1 MPNSP
6 RPFPHER
13 GVARLESR
21 KKLASAGFTASV
33 WTISGVVLAA
43 CSSTI
48 EDIEKFLGLDDGGDG
63 GGNALH
69 VQRSPVQGARLYFDM
84 DNDGDIDADDIS
96 VQDAAFPKGFVTD
109 STGRAHNIPA
119 IFHGLPFKAVLDG
132 AIDADTG
139 DSLSGALHSIP
150 DANGYHR
157 LASPITDLI
166 ARDGRPLETVVAEL
180 LNNNANDEEI
190 ARILEAINNPRN
202 YLGGDEGIEALA
214 FYIASL
220 PTPPDADAV
229 QSHAEKYL
237 TDDPTDLTRDTLI
250 IVNADADSDPRFI
263 DFPAKSIGAHDSYV
277 AKIQAMSHA
286 GGVRYRFVEADGT
299 PADVSD
305 FNIDSQGI
313 ISFIGANPTTT
324 TLHIEVSNGT
334 PSESE
339 IVRVEITV
347 APAPTVDELPAGA
360 EFTTIMEG
368 VAGAGGTGTALIE
381 GITTSATNPTWAISE
396 VHPAG
401 LDDILDKFEIV
412 AGSGITYN
420 LVLKDGESLDYEAI
434 PRGVLNL
441 HVWAQ
446 ENDVRSNPLAL
457 RIRVEQ
463 DPDEVAFSGSFTGIV
478 AEDGNGI
485 ARGRVS
491 VENHPENAV
500 VSVSNQGTYGTLTL
514 DGNGAWTYTLDGGIA
529 RVNGLRDG
537 QVLLDVVELSIGT
550 SAVSQNIIIRINGA
564 DEDVHFTNADN
575 ARTTD
580 ASVDIEFGNPV
591 LSGVDIFDRLN
602 LMNATRADIE
612 INFAD
617 TGGVYDLFT
626 ITNSGLLTFIGTN
639 EDVADFGSVVTLNLQ
654 ITAPTLTTATLRFA
668 LQVNVINM
676 VDDGRTAYEII
687 GDVAVGQ
694 LLRVQEVQGSTDPD
708 GVIGDVGFQWFRG
721 DERNPTLLRAGETYR
736 VTQADID
743 SGDSIGVF
751 VSYTDGSGVTY
762 THRDNDVATTI
773 TAFATPV
780 KFTSPDINAR
790 TINLAEDT
798 NADNTPRFNVQ
809 AESKDDNGNTI
820 GVANYMLVRDNG
832 DIDTTDKGF
841 EIDPDSGAIT
851 LTGALDYEMGTSIT
865 LRVRATDT
873 NNPPETAT
881 LTLTINVD
889 DVNDHKPIFV
899 TEADD
904 PTLNYTPDPI
914 AESARLGTEIARV
927 RATDA
932 DGTAA
937 HNMVSYDIT
946 AGDPNDVF
954 FIDSNGIIT
963 LIKPLDYD
971 TTPRYTLEI
980 TATDGSLTD
989 TAMVTVTVTDIND
1002 ESPTVPNHV
1011 ATGTARIT
1019 AAADNPSSGSGTSMN
1034 YTVTVSDA
1042 DADATTLDVSITAG
1056 DPRFEFQRQGNT
1068 NTWELYLVAGQEIA
1082 LSELNDQLTFEYR
1095 VTDGG
1100 VGTTPA
1106 TGSFVLTVV
1115 DTPVEFATPT
1125 AADLDFA
1132 ENEGGERLTISATSS
1147 DDTNPSVAITSYMFV
1162 YRDQQGQEQVV
1173 SDYQGFSINNQ
1184 GVITLTGGTALDYET
1199 ASSHHLR
1206 IQATDANN
1214 EVGFLPITVIVNDV
1228 EEGEANYIVAG
1239 NVQPMATLTAQ
1250 LASAADEDPDGRVG
1264 AVTYRWF
1271 VRDAADADPTSITD
1285 TNSAITWLT
1294 DASSAADANEF
1305 TLPNTLESGGVYGV
1319 AISYL
1324 DGFADGSTPR
1334 GDATFQVELASA
1346 VEFLD
1351 ADSNVLTDSTYRPDP
1366 IAENTDNLLTVTAR
1380 LESATFR
1387 YSITSGNDEGIFEI
1401 GPSNGAISVVSG
1413 KTLDFEAGDQRTL
1426 TIRADEVGGDN
1437 AFGFATVI
1445 IRVSDV
1451 NEFKP
1456 VFVTNAEDSQLLDNS
1471 VDIEVAENAADGAT
1485 VGLFRAT
1492 DADGSNND
1500 VSYTLTGGGG
1510 VFDVR
1515 EVTGT
1520 NNWEIYVADNTNLN
1534 FDGSTKNYNLMI
1546 TASDSDPDNAM
1557 SSDAE
1562 AFNIAITDIND
1573 NAPTMT
1579 TSGTA
1584 TLTEEVAGVAGGTE
1598 TGFSITLADK
1608 DTDAVNN
1615 HAITVTGDLASRFG
1629 FVKDGTTANQWNLV
1643 LLAGQEVDSETDGTQ
1658 LTIEYQVTDGAKYT
1672 SPTESVDVA
1681 IIDTND
1687 HSPTI
1692 NLAGDMT
1699 IDERTSDNAG
1709 NPIIADLTISLSD
1722 DDATAAYQSGQNTD
1736 AVTFTVFDT
1745 DGSTVR
1751 NDFSVIRPDNT
1762 KNEYQ
1767 LQYTGTEANL
1777 DAIATNGTLTL
1788 NLGISDRDPNTNTTE
1803 QWEFTLTIN
1812 NLDEGDARY
1821 EIMGVVGEGARLEAM
1836 LVVGGEDPD
1845 GVDGT
1850 VDVMY
1855 RWFTKS
1861 SADPNPT
1868 SFEDSG
1874 SGDFQ
1879 WLAPQSTT
1887 NTYTITGV
1895 PVAGADYGVLVSYKD
1910 SSVGD
1915 ALSFTSALALT
1926 LEFGESSY
1934 SGSIK
1939 ENGMNLTTIDI
1950 DATLD
1955 SSADDITYAFVTDA
1969 STGATATTHQGFAI
1983 NATDGTITF
1992 TGTASTYLDY
2002 ESITDNPIPLIVR
2015 ATHDNGDSILPN
2027 PFSDVD
2033 VAIAVED
2040 VNDHGPTVA
2049 VAGTGTIDERT
2060 TGNTIAISA
2069 RGLTITLADD
2079 DGTNAQKSGVGL
2091 TPNFRVLNAAD
2102 DMENT
2107 DYQVVDLDGLG
2118 TWTLQLR
2125 AGSAL
2130 DREEPTPTIALKI
2143 EVSDGVHTP
2152 DVSDAFTLSVNNVDE
2167 GRARFFID
2175 GSAGGMLS
2183 AELES
2188 DGADPDGVNG
2198 DYSYKW
2204 FTATDQSETRN
2215 YISGEISKTFT
2226 TANHPLE
2233 AGEIYGVEVSYTD
2246 NAGTRYEGDTAPVA
2260 LAEAL
2265 RFTSSYSIMLTDGNA
2280 NPTLPVFALELNSVV
2295 FTDATYSFD
2304 TDGNPGGFFA
2314 LTKAGVL
2321 TLDRAVDFDTATDTS
2336 FTLKVKATASSG
2348 EATMAKI
2355 PVTVI
2360 DTNDSNPSITAAD
2373 DTRMATGSL
2382 VDDVADG
2389 DPGVSFKIVD
2399 ADSNAVNRFDSD
2411 ITSTSHPL
2419 LADRFTLI
2427 FDTTDP
2433 AAKTAKLALK
2443 PNMKIDR
2450 EELGNT
2456 DTISLNVKVTDGQAT
2471 SAEGVVVTITITD
2484 VNDNAPTVTTSNTAS
2499 LTEEVA
2505 GVAGGTKTGFSI
2517 TLDDKDSA
2525 NNHDFTILGGEDNR
2539 FDFVKDG
2546 TTPNLWH
2553 LVLLEGQKVDREADG
2568 ASIAL
2573 DFQVTDDANT
2583 PITYLVDVN
2592 IIDTNDKAPTV
2603 AVAGTGTIDERIF
2616 GNTNAI
2622 SAAGLTITIADA
2634 DATNT
2639 YKSGIGLTPQFR
2651 VLNAADDT
2659 ENTNFE
2665 VVDVDGLGTWTLRLK
2680 TGSTLNFEE
2689 PTASI
2694 ALKIEVRDG
2703 VNTPDVSDAFTLNVV
2718 NLDEGKATYIIDGT
2732 FAADETLTVMRSTPD
2747 PDGIAVAASY
2757 QWFTT
2762 SDGGITK
2769 TDAPGTSDKETYT
2782 LPSTLA
2788 DGVGYGVTI
2797 TYTDAVVGALPT
2809 VIDVLTSSLS
2819 FADNA
2824 PVVEVPEN
2832 LGAGG
2837 AVATVTASLDGEPGA
2852 TVTYE
2857 FAANGNPDNLFAIS
2871 GSGAITLVAADSLDF
2886 DTDPKS
2892 YKITIKASAQD
2903 ADDKTQI
2910 ATAVVTVN
2918 LTDIDDEAPALSAA
2932 QGGTPQGTGS
2942 ITENDRGADTGISFT
2957 LTDADTPISTT
2968 ATPHRF
2974 NGY

>member
-21 KKLASAGFTASV
+21 KKRASAGFTASI

-48 EDIEKFLGLDDGGDG
+48 EDIEKFFGLDDGGDG

-229 QSHAEKYL
+229 RSHAEKYL
-237 TDDPTDLTRDTLI
+237 TDDPTDTTRDTLI
-250 IVNADADSDPRFI
+250 IVNEDADSDPRFI
-263 DFPAKSIGAHDSYV
+263 DLPAKSIGAHDAYV
-277 AKIQAMSHA
+277 AKIQAVSHA
-286 GGVRYRFVEADGT
+286 GTVRYRFVEADGT

-305 FNIDSQGI
+305 FSIDSQGI
-313 ISFIGANPTTT
+313 ISFIGENPTTT
-324 TLHIEVSNGT
+324 TLHIEVSNGDAT
-334 PSESE
+334 ESE
-339 IVRVEITV
+339 IVRVEVTV

-360 EFTTIMEG
+360 ESTTIMEG
-368 VAGAGGTGTALIE
+368 VAGAAGTGTALIE
-381 GITTSATNPTWAISE
+381 GITTTATNPTWAISE
-396 VHPAG
+396 AHPAG
-401 LDDILDKFEIV
+401 LDDILDRFEIV
-412 AGSGITYN
+412 SGSGITYN
-420 LVLKDGESLDYEAI
+420 LVLKTGASLDYEAI

-441 HVWAQ
+441 HVWAK
-446 ENDVRSNPLAL
+446 ENGVRSNPLEL

-514 DGNGAWTYTLDGGIA
+514 DDNGTWTYTLYANIADNNIA

-537 QVLLDVVELSIGT
+537 QVLLDIATISVGGVRQS
-550 SAVSQNIIIRINGA
+550 IIIRINGN

-575 ARTTD
+575 ARTAN

-591 LSGVDIFDRLN
+591 LADMDIFDRLT

-626 ITNSGLLTFIGTN
+626 ITNSGLLTFTGTN
-639 EDVADFGSVVTLNLQ
+639 EDVAGFGSVVTLNLQ
-654 ITAPTLTTATLRFA
+654 ITAPTLTAATLPFA
-668 LQVNVINM
+668 LQVNVVNA
-676 VDDGRTAYEII
+676 VDDGRTAYEIV

-694 LLRVQEVQGSTDPD
+694 ILRVQEVQGSTDPD
-708 GVIGDVGFQWFRG
+708 GIVGAVSFQWFRG
-721 DERNPTLLRAGETYR
+721 DENAPTLLRAGETYR

-751 VSYTDGSGVTY
+751 VSYTDGSGTTY
-762 THRDNDVATTI
+762 THTDNDVATTI

-780 KFTSPDINAR
+780 KFTSPAINAR

-809 AESKDDNGNTI
+809 AESKDDAGNTI

-832 DIDTTDKGF
+832 DVETTDKGF

-851 LTGALDYEMGTSIT
+851 LTGTLDYEATPSIT

-881 LTLTINVD
+881 LTLTINLD

-899 TEADD
+899 TEATD

-914 AESARLGTEIARV
+914 AEDTQLGTEIARV

-937 HNMVSYDIT
+937 NNQVLYDIT

-963 LIKPLDYD
+963 LVEALDYD
-971 TTPRYTLEI
+971 TTPSYTLEI

-989 TAMVTVTVTDIND
+989 TATVTVTITDIND

-1056 DPRFEFQRQGNT
+1056 DPRFEFQRQGST

-1115 DTPVEFATPT
+1115 DTPVQFATPT

-1184 GVITLTGGTALDYET
+1184 GVITLTGGTPLDYET

-1206 IQATDANN
+1206 IQATDANG

-1228 EEGEANYIVAG
+1228 EEGDANYIVAG

-1271 VRDAADADPTSITD
+1271 VRDAAASDPTSITD

-1305 TLPNTLESGGVYGV
+1305 TLPSTLESGGVYGV

-1351 ADSNVLTDSTYRPDP
+1351 GSTVLTDSTYRPDP
-1366 IAENTDNLLTVTAR
+1366 IAENTDSLPTVTAR
-1380 LESATFR
+1380 LESATFS
-1387 YSITSGNDEGIFEI
+1387 YSITSGNDGGIFEI

-1426 TIRADEVGGDN
+1426 TIRADEMGGDN

-1471 VDIEVAENAADGAT
+1471 VDIEVAENAADGDR

-1515 EVTGT
+1515 AVTGT
-1520 NNWEIYVADNTNLN
+1520 NNWEIYVVDNTNLN

-1546 TASDSDPDNAM
+1546 TASDSDPNTRM

-1562 AFNIAITDIND
+1562 AFNIAVTDIND

-1584 TLTEEVAGVAGGTE
+1584 MLTEEAAGIAGGTE

-1658 LTIEYQVTDGAKYT
+1658 ITIEYQVTDGAKYT

-1788 NLGISDRDPNTNTTE
+1788 NLGISDRDPNTVTTP
-1803 QWEFTLTIN
+1803 QREFTLTIN
-1812 NLDEGDARY
+1812 NLDEGKARY
-1821 EIMGVVGEGARLEAM
+1821 EVMGVVGEDAVLEAM

-1845 GVDGT
+1845 GVDNS

-1855 RWFTKS
+1855 RWFRKAST
-1861 SADPNPT
+1861 DPNPT

-1879 WLAPQSTT
+1879 WLAPESTM

-1926 LEFGESSY
+1926 LEFGASSY
-1934 SGSIK
+1934 SGSID
-1939 ENGMNLTTIDI
+1939 EDGNSLAPLDI

-1955 SSADDITYAFVTDA
+1955 DSADDISYAFVTDA
-1969 STGATATTHQGFAI
+1969 DTGTTATTHQGFTI

-2015 ATHDNGDSILPN
+2015 ATHDNGNSALPN

-2215 YISGEISKTFT
+2215 YIAGEISKTFT

-2265 RFTSSYSIMLTDGNA
+2265 RFTSSYSIMLTDGDA
-2280 NPTLPVFALELNSVV
+2280 NPTSLPVFALELNGVA

-2389 DPGVSFKIVD
+2389 DPGVSFKITD
-2399 ADSNAVNRFDSD
+2399 ADSNAVNTFGSD

-2427 FDTTDP
+2427 FDTMDP

-2525 NNHDFTILGGEDNR
+2525 NNHDFTILGGEDGR
-2539 FDFVKDG
+2539 FDFIKDG

-2592 IIDTNDKAPTV
+2592 IIDTNDKGPTV
-2603 AVAGTGTIDERIF
+2603 TVAGTGTIDERIF

-2639 YKSGIGLTPQFR
+2639 YKSGVGLIPNFR
-2651 VLNAADDT
+2651 VLDAADDT

-2694 ALKIEVRDG
+2694 ALKIEVSDG
-2703 VNTPDVSDAFTLNVV
+2703 VNTPDLSDAFTLNVV

-2732 FAADETLTVMRSTPD
+2732 FAADETLTVMRSTQD

-2762 SDGGITK
+2762 TDGGITK
-2769 TDAPGTSDKETYT
+2769 TDAPGTSDKATYT

-2788 DGVGYGVTI
+2788 DGVDYGVTI
-2797 TYTDAVVGALPT
+2797 TYTDAVVGAMPT

-2824 PVVEVPEN
+2824 PVVEVPET

-2852 TVTYE
+2852 TVTYD
-2857 FAANGNPDNLFAIS
+2857 FAANGNPDNLFAIMEARVLS
-2871 GSGAITLVAADSLDF
+2871 PSLRRIHWILIL
-2886 DTDPKS
+2886 TPK
-2892 YKITIKASAQD
+2892 A
-2903 ADDKTQI
+2903 TQ
-2910 ATAVVTVN
+2910 
-2918 LTDIDDEAPALSAA
+2918 S
-2932 QGGTPQGTGS
+2932 QSRHQ
-2942 ITENDRGADTGISFT
+2942 R
-2957 LTDADTPISTT
+2957 
-2968 ATPHRF
+2968 
-2974 NGY
+2974 